1 MMENYYIYIIFPG
14 KGIRRPSY
22 TLLLTSPCLQ
32 VTKYTFS
39 VISPCLRHSLLITL
53 PSRPCDTKLGAIRS
67 LSIASLSIEEIHVS
81 LDRVLPAVLLLIISP
96 RSTDQLAEKDIL
108 QVSYPIL
115 TVFAYP
121 EKRSTDC
128 QPPREV
134 QLWTQVYI
142 DLFRRPTR
150 KFLLINRATSD
161 GPPLLK
167 RPDSRYTRT

>member
-1 MMENYYIYIIFPG
+1 M
-14 KGIRRPSY
+14 
-22 TLLLTSPCLQ
+22 
-32 VTKYTFS
+32 TKYTFP
-39 VISPCLRHSLLITL
+39 VISPCLRHSLLIT
-53 PSRPCDTKLGAIRS
+53 PSVPSLRYEVRCIRS

-81 LDRVLPAVLLLIISP
+81 LDRVLPAVLPLIISP
-96 RSTDQLAEKDIL
+96 RSIDQLAEKDIL
-108 QVSYPIL
+108 QVGYPTL

-128 QPPREV
+128 QPPREA